1 MKDEIEQVYTE
12 QRSSILSR
20 IGTKIPREDAEDILH
35 TVLIRSLQNLD
46 SLAGVKDLTAWLWK
60 SVQNGV
66 IDHWRTKQ
74 RRRKAGIADSADPD
88 LLDSVIDQKFRNE
101 PEQLERDELVKLLSK
116 EIQKLPEEQRFV
128 IVEQCLNGQ
137 TFYAL
142 SKKTGV
148 SVETLSAR
156 KRYAIE
162 RLRKSLN
169 SKDYTL

>member
-20 IGTKIPREDAEDILH
+20 LATKIPREEAEDILH
-35 TVLIRSLQNLD
+35 TVIVRSLQNLD
-46 SLAGVKDLTAWLWK
+46 SLSGVKDLTAWLWR
-60 SVQNGV
+60 SVYNGV

-74 RRRKAGIADSADPD
+74 RRRKAGLADAADPD
-88 LLDSVIDQKFRNE
+88 LLDSVIDQKIRNE
-101 PEQLERDELVKLLSK
+101 PEQLEKQELVKVLME
-116 EIQKLPEEQRFV
+116 EIHKLPEEQRFV
-128 IVEQCLNGQ
+128 IIEQCINGQ
-137 TFYAL
+137 TFSAL

-148 SVETLSAR
+148 SIETLSAR

-162 RLRKSLN
+162 RLRKSLH

>member
-1 MKDEIEQVYTE
+1 MKDEIKQVYTE
-12 QRSSILSR
+12 QRNSLLTWL
-20 IGTKIPREDAEDILH
+20 GKKIPREDAEDILH

-46 SLAGVKDLTAWLWK
+46 SLSGIKDLTAWLWK

-74 RRRKAGIADSADPD
+74 RRRKAGLADTADPD
-88 LLDSVIDQKFRNE
+88 LLDSVIDQKIRNA
-101 PEQLERDELVKLLSK
+101 PELLEKEELAKKLSE

-128 IVEQCLNGQ
+128 IIEQCLNGQ
-137 TFYAL
+137 TFSSL

-148 SVETLSAR
+148 SIETLSAR

-169 SKDYTL
+169 TKDYML